1 LAEAVDRVESSVA
14 EYKINLAQ
22 LKLLEETEN
31 IEEARYG
38 AGVATLNELL
48 LAKAKTQIAKSKLIE
63 SQYKYQ
69 NGIFYLDYLF
79 ERGDI

>member
-1 LAEAVDRVESSVA
+1 MLAEAVDRVESSVA

-38 AGVATLNELL
+38 AGVA
-48 LAKAKTQIAKSKLIE
+48 I
-63 SQYKYQ
+63 
-69 NGIFYLDYLF
+69 
-79 ERGDI
+79 